1 MSRPG
6 RRDGAARGGRVS
18 GQARQGR
25 SPAGRKATEDARRV
39 ALDALVRVDADGA
52 YANVAL
58 PAALSRTSLDER
70 DRAFVTELVYGATRR
85 RRALDWT
92 LDAFLETPPPPRVR
106 AALRLGAYQII
117 ELGTPAYAAVSTTV
131 AAAPRSHRGLVNAVL
146 RRVAEA
152 GPPDW
157 PDDAT
162 RLSYPDWIVETLTA
176 DLGRDAAMGA
186 LESMNGPASVHRRE
200 DGYVQDL
207 SSQMVT
213 DAMGVQSG
221 DLVADMCAAPGGK
234 ATALAARGARVI
246 ACDSHLGRIGL
257 LKDNRESLDAH
268 RVQVLAADS
277 LHPPLR
283 PGCCDAVLVDAP
295 CSGLGTLRRRADARW
310 RVEPSSVARLAE
322 LQTGLLDAAV
332 GLLRPGGQLAYSV
345 CTLTAAE
352 TLGVAAE
359 TSADGRLEPLAAPAE
374 PWAAHGDGAM
384 LLPGADHDGM
394 ALFRWRRT

>member
-1 MSRPG
+1 M
-6 RRDGAARGGRVS
+6 
-18 GQARQGR
+18 
-25 SPAGRKATEDARRV
+25 
-39 ALDALVRVDADGA
+39 LVRIDTYGA

-58 PAALSRTSLDER
+58 PAALSRTSLDRR
-70 DRAFVTELVYGATRR
+70 DRAFATELVYGATRR
-85 RRALDWT
+85 RRALDWA
-92 LDAFLETPPPPRVR
+92 LDAFLGTPPPPRVR

-117 ELGTPAYAAVSTTV
+117 ELGTPAYAAVSATV

-146 RRVAEA
+146 RRVAET

-176 DLGRDAAMGA
+176 DLGRDAAVGA

-200 DGYVQDL
+200 DGYVQDP
-207 SSQMVT
+207 SSQMMI
-213 DAMGVQSG
+213 DAMGVQPG

-234 ATALAARGARVI
+234 ATALAGRGACVI
-246 ACDSHLGRIGL
+246 AGDSHLGRIGL
-257 LKDNRESLDAH
+257 LKANRASLNAGW
-268 RVQVLAADS
+268 VLLLAADG

-283 PGCCDAVLVDAP
+283 PGCFDAALVDAP
-295 CSGLGTLRRRADARW
+295 CSGLGTLRRRPDARW

-322 LQTGLLDAAV
+322 LQAGLLDAAV
-332 GLLRPGGQLAYSV
+332 GLVRPGGQLAYSV

-352 TLGVAAE
+352 TLQVAAR
-359 TSADGRLEPLAAPAE
+359 TARDARLAPLPPPPE
-374 PWAAHGDGAM
+374 PWMAHGGGAL

-394 ALFRWRRT
+394 ALFRWRRL

>member
-1 MSRPG
+1 MSG
-6 RRDGAARGGRVS
+6 K
-18 GQARQGR
+18 ARQSR
-25 SPAGRKATEDARRV
+25 SSTGRKVTEDARRL
-39 ALDALVRVDADGA
+39 ALDVLVRVDADGA

-58 PAALSRTSLDER
+58 PAALSRTSLEER
-70 DRAFVTELVYGATRR
+70 DRAFVTELVYGVTRR
-85 RRALDWT
+85 RRALDWA
-92 LDAFLETPPPPRVR
+92 LDAFLEAPPPPRVR

-117 ELGTPAYAAVSTTV
+117 ELDTPAYAAVSATV

-162 RLSYPDWIVETLTA
+162 RLSYPNWIVETLTA

-200 DGYVQDL
+200 DGYVQDP
-207 SSQMVT
+207 SSQMVV
-213 DAMGVQSG
+213 DAMGIRPG

-234 ATALAARGARVI
+234 ATALAGRGAWVI

-257 LKDNRESLDAH
+257 LKANRASLDAD
-268 RVQVLAADS
+268 RMRVLAADG
-277 LHPPLR
+277 LHPSLR
-283 PGCCDAVLVDAP
+283 PGCCDVVLVDAP
-295 CSGLGTLRRRADARW
+295 CSGLGTLRRRPDARW
-310 RVEPSSVARLAE
+310 RVGPSSVTRLAE

-332 GLLRPGGQLAYSV
+332 DLVRSGGQLAYSV
-345 CTLTAAE
+345 CTLVAAE
-352 TLGVAAE
+352 TLQVAARV
-359 TSADGRLEPLAAPAE
+359 ARDARLEPLPPPGE
-374 PWAAHGDGAM
+374 PWIAHGDGAM
-384 LLPGADHDGM
+384 LLPDADHDGM